1 MKPDSVWRLHVENA
15 EEEIAAADFPEIRYI
30 NVFRNES
37 YDTVEDISSN
47 GWHVCSPESVIW
59 LSAAGYYFARTLQEA
74 LDVPVGLLVDVY
86 GGTGRLYIPQP
97 DTLLIPVRDKKI
109 CEQFDG
115 GNIYE
120 LARKWSLSDAYI
132 RQIVKD
138 KAAEIRR
145 TPTPGQLSLEEC
157 VKNLQK

>member
-1 MKPDSVWRLHVENA
+1 M
-15 EEEIAAADFPEIRYI
+15 
-30 NVFRNES
+30 
-37 YDTVEDISSN
+37 
-47 GWHVCSPESVIW
+47 
-59 LSAAGYYFARTLQEA
+59 
-74 LDVPVGLLVDVY
+74 
-86 GGTGRLYIPQP
+86 YIPQP

-115 GNIYE
+115 GKVYE

-145 TPTPGQLSLEEC
+145 APPPGQLSLMELVE
-157 VKNLQK
+157 NLQK

>member
-1 MKPDSVWRLHVENA
+1 M
-15 EEEIAAADFPEIRYI
+15 
-30 NVFRNES
+30 RNELLKELKL
-37 YDTVEDISSN
+37 ED
-47 GWHVCSPESVIW
+47 
-59 LSAAGYYFARTLQEA
+59 LQGENRELA
-74 LDVPVGLLVDVY
+74 ECIGMGAFIRLVDVY

-115 GNIYE
+115 GNVYE
-120 LARKWSLSDAYI
+120 LARTWSLSDAYI

-145 TPTPGQLSLEEC
+145 APPPGQLSLMELAE
-157 VKNLQK
+157 NLQK